1 VNQSGFRY
9 IYGPVPSRRLGLS
22 LGVDLIPFKTCTY
35 DCIYCQLGRTLQKT
49 TERQEYIPVADVLV
63 EVEQKLADGPVPDYV
78 TIAGSGEPTLHVRL
92 GGLIGEIK
100 KLTYIPIAVLTN
112 GSLLWQREVQ
122 DALMEADVV
131 LPSLDAGD
139 EFLFQYVNR
148 PHREI
153 TFDRM
158 VHGIVE
164 FTRRFPKPVWLE
176 IFLLAGVTG
185 MLSEVKKIAAVA
197 RQIQADRVQLNTVSR
212 PPSEEF
218 ACPVSW
224 NQMTEF
230 AGLFDRKAEA
240 ISDGD
245 ESRSPLLPLA
255 TDADILAL
263 LSRRPCTVQGVCAG
277 LGLHVD
283 EAAKRLQAL
292 IEDGAVVTVR
302 NNRTIFYETVRP
314 K

>member
-22 LGVDLIPFKTCTY
+22 LGVDLVPFKTCTY
-35 DCIYCQLGRTLQKT
+35 DCIYCQLGRTLKKT

-63 EVEQKLADGPVPDYV
+63 EVQQKLADGPVPDYV
-78 TIAGSGEPTLHVRL
+78 TLAGSGEPTLHTRL
-92 GGLIGEIK
+92 GELIGEIRMM
-100 KLTYIPIAVLTN
+100 TTIPVAVLTN

-122 DALMEADVV
+122 DALMEADLV

-148 PHREI
+148 PHPDI
-153 TFDRM
+153 TFEKM
-158 VHGIVE
+158 VHGIAE

-185 MLSEVKKIAAVA
+185 MLSEVEKIAALA
-197 RQIQADRVQLNTVSR
+197 RQIKPQRIQLNTVAR
-212 PPSEEF
+212 PPCEEF
-218 ACPVSW
+218 ACPVSR

-230 AGLFDRKAEA
+230 AGLFDVKAEV
-240 ISDGD
+240 ISHDD
-245 ESRSPLLPLA
+245 ESHSPILPLA

-277 LGLHVD
+277 LGLQVD

-292 IEDGAVVTVR
+292 IDEGAVISIQ